1 MSDLYE
7 CSLFKR
13 LYGAYATSDISVSPE
28 DYIDCETEE
37 ELRDCIES
45 DLYNALYLG
54 DIEWDTSETNITIPD
69 EFINKW
75 KSLKQN
81 VG

>member
-1 MSDLYE
+1 MSNLYE

-13 LYGAYATSDISVSPE
+13 LYGAYVTSDISISPE

-45 DLYNALYLG
+45 DLYNELYLG
-54 DIEWDTSETNITIPD
+54 DIEWDTSETDITIPD

-75 KSLKQN
+75 KLLKQN
-81 VG
+81 AG